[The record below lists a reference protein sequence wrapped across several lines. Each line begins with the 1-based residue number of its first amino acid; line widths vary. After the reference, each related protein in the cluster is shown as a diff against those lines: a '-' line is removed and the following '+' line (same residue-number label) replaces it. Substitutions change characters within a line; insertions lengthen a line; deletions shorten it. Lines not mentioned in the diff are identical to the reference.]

1 MSRRTQA
8 ASQDAMGAHIRR
20 TVIAAV
26 PVAALAALAI
36 GAPGTAHAG
45 GPYFSGHGYSDQFK
59 PAGAGGGR
67 RVR

>member
-1 MSRRTQA
+1 MSRQTA
-8 ASQDAMGAHIRR
+8 ATQDAKRARLRR
-20 TVIAAV
+20 TLLAAV

-36 GAPGTAHAG
+36 GAPGSAHVG

-59 PAGAGGGR
+59 PAGAGSGR